1 MLLVPHHPKSQGSS
15 WQICQLEKKKRMHS
29 ILQRRLQILTGK
41 KNDIPGTESL
51 LEMME
56 AEEQQKRDR
65 SDTASTA
72 FSDSH
77 VPKKSS
83 NTFYTRVNK
92 FSELVYK
99 RKCLNQYYFQ
109 YLAHCGTRVTRE
121 HSHILHDPPSQPALH
136 CPPGGNLGRCS

>member
-1 MLLVPHHPKSQGSS
+1 LADMHIRKKE
-15 WQICQLEKKKRMHS
+15 EKAFNIAEKVTDTYR
-29 ILQRRLQILTGK
+29 K

-77 VPKKSS
+77 VPKRARINSIP
-83 NTFYTRVNK
+83 
-92 FSELVYK
+92 E
-99 RKCLNQYYFQ
+99 
-109 YLAHCGTRVTRE
+109 
-121 HSHILHDPPSQPALH
+121 
-136 CPPGGNLGRCS
+136 

>member
-15 WQICQLEKKKRMHS
+15 WQICILEEKAFNIAEKATDTYRE
-29 ILQRRLQILTGK
+29 

-77 VPKKSS
+77 VPK
-83 NTFYTRVNK
+83 R
-92 FSELVYK
+92 
-99 RKCLNQYYFQ
+99 
-109 YLAHCGTRVTRE
+109 AGI
-121 HSHILHDPPSQPALH
+121 HSIPE
-136 CPPGGNLGRCS
+136 